1 LKKDMPSSKGCRLYV
16 GNINHKVRP
25 REVEKLFSDYGEV
38 VDFDFKDRGQQ
49 VNFCFVEYRRS
60 SDAELAIEK
69 LGGRRLLGAP
79 LIVEHA
85 RDRNEKKRG
94 SRFDSFGPSSHVKR
108 RFDGSSLS
116 RSHSRGRGH
125 GRGHSRS
132 RSRSPSHSHGR
143 RHSERR
149 SHNEKVSGTH
159 NKDRSSRSRSN
170 NTRSRSRKRKHSSRH
185 DKSGRSKGS
194 RSNSHSRS
202 RSNASKQPQPP
213 PQQQNGTDKVN
224 TGNDKKVDET
234 FSKEKDGIPTLDSNP
249 SNNPPNGN
257 ADDAAGRSLSEERA
271 VDKGNRPTNAN
282 WNEKESSKSPPTT
295 RLASDLDDATKET
308 HS

>member
-69 LGGRRLLGAP
+69 LGGRRLLSAP

-108 RFDGSSLS
+108 RFEGSSLS
-116 RSHSRGRGH
+116 RSHSRGRGGH

-132 RSRSPSHSHGR
+132 RSRSHSRSPSHSHGR
-143 RHSERR
+143 KHTERR
-149 SHNEKVSGTH
+149 SHHNEKVSGTH
-159 NKDRSSRSRSN
+159 TKDRSSRSRSN
-170 NTRSRSRKRKHSSRH
+170 NTRSRSRKRIHSSRH
-185 DKSGRSKGS
+185 NKSGQPKGSHS
-194 RSNSHSRS
+194 RSNSRS
-202 RSNASKQPQPP
+202 RSNASKQQPQQPQQ
-213 PQQQNGTDKVN
+213 PQQQNGSEKANLGGHDKRVEETLTKEQDSIPN
-224 TGNDKKVDET
+224 NDSVPIT
-234 FSKEKDGIPTLDSNP
+234 
-249 SNNPPNGN
+249 NPPNGN
-257 ADDAAGRSLSEERA
+257 ADDV
-271 VDKGNRPTNAN
+271 VDKGHRQTNAN
-282 WNEKESSKSPPTT
+282 WNEKELSKSPPTT
-295 RLASDLDDATKET
+295 RLASDLEDPTKET
-308 HS
+308 YS